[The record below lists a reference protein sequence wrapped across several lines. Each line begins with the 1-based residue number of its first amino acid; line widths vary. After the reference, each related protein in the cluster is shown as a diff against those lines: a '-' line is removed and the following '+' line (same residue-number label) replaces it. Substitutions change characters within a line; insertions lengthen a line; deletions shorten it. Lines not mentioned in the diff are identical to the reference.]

1 MLNRTTPILS
11 DDLTLRI
18 GNRKAQLTA
27 KDGIRLAEDL
37 TRLSF
42 RRLLVE
48 EAESLRGRTADQP
61 KSARHGRRGS

>member
-1 MLNRTTPILS
+1 MLNRTIPIIAE
-11 DDLTLRI
+11 DLTISI

-48 EAESLRGRTADQP
+48 EAESMRGREVGQSKD
-61 KSARHGRRGS
+61 ARRGRRGS

>member
-1 MLNRTTPILS
+1 MLNRIIPTIS

-27 KDGIRLAEDL
+27 RDGIRLAEDL

-48 EAESLRGRTADQP
+48 EAESLRGRTADQS
-61 KSARHGRRGS
+61 KSAGRGRRGS